1 MRKDKRANILLIDD
15 EIEYTQVLGAI
26 LSASGY
32 NATALNSPQEALCL
46 MEKEHFDI
54 VITDLMMPEIN
65 GMQVLEHVKN
75 HCENTRVIIMTGYGT
90 IENAVDAIKKGAY
103 TYFVKGNDPG
113 KLLQEIEKISKLD
126 YKDLPGN
133 SSENKKGMKKSK
145 PRNTPTGF
153 LLDTKSEKFA
163 KTLQI
168 AEKAAKSNVNI
179 LILGESGVGK
189 DVFARFIHESSVRTE
204 GPFVPVNCHSF
215 SESLLESELFG
226 HEKGA
231 FTGAV
236 GNRTGRFEAAD
247 EGTLFLDEI
256 GDVSLDTQVK
266 LLRVL
271 ESKSIEKIG
280 SNAQKKLDFR
290 LVSATNKDLQEEVAL
305 GRFREDF
312 FYRISTI
319 VIKIPPLRAR
329 KEDLGEFIDFFI
341 KKAEEEQG
349 ISVSGM
355 SSEVEKF
362 LHEYDYPGNIRE
374 LKNII
379 ERLVVLSEEGML
391 VKEGLPVCTNY
402 KKGSRGSGEE
412 EDFEIRPLKEIRK
425 DFEAEYI
432 QKVLDACS
440 GNVSEAAKLI
450 EISRRQLFNKISEF
464 GLR

>member
-1 MRKDKRANILLIDD
+1 MKKDKKAKILLIDD

-32 NATALNSPQEALCL
+32 NVAALNAPKEALGII
-46 MEKEHFDI
+46 EKEHFDI
-54 VITDLMMPEIN
+54 VITDIMMPEVN
-65 GMQVLEHVKN
+65 GMQVLEHVKK
-75 HCENTRVIIMTGYGT
+75 HCKSTRVIIMTGYGT

-113 KLLQEIEKISKLD
+113 KLLQEIEKISSLD
-126 YKDLPGN
+126 HDNLPENAAG
-133 SSENKKGMKKSK
+133 NKKSIKKPEGDAGSS
-145 PRNTPTGF
+145 GF
-153 LLDTKSEKFA
+153 LLDTKSKKFA

-168 AEKAAKSNVNI
+168 TEKAARSNVNI

-189 DVFARFIHESSVRTE
+189 EVFAKFIHESSMRSE
-204 GPFVPVNCHSF
+204 GAFVPVNCHSF

-236 GNRTGRFEAAD
+236 GNRAGRFEASD
-247 EGTLFLDEI
+247 GGTLFLDEI

-280 SNAQKKLDFR
+280 SNALKKLDFR

-319 VIKIPPLRAR
+319 VIKIPPLRER
-329 KEDLGEFIDFFI
+329 KEDLGDYIDFFV
-341 KKAEEEQG
+341 KKAEVEQG
-349 ISVSGM
+349 IKVRGM
-355 SSEVEKF
+355 SVEVEKF
-362 LHEYDYPGNIRE
+362 LYEYDYPGNIRE

-379 ERLVVLSEEGML
+379 ERLVVLSEDGIF

-402 KKGSRGSGEE
+402 KKGKKGH

-440 GNVSEAAKLI
+440 GSVTEAAKLMD
-450 EISRRQLFNKISEF
+450 ISRRQLFNKITEF

>member
-1 MRKDKRANILLIDD
+1 MKKDKKAKILLIDD

-26 LSASGY
+26 LSSSGY
-32 NATALNSPQEALCL
+32 NVAALNSPKEALGII
-46 MEKEHFDI
+46 EKEHFDI
-54 VITDLMMPEIN
+54 VITDIMMPEIN
-65 GMQVLEHVKN
+65 GMQVLEHVKK
-75 HCENTRVIIMTGYGT
+75 HCKSTRVIIMTGYGT

-113 KLLQEIEKISKLD
+113 KLLQELEKISNLD
-126 YKDLPGN
+126 HYSLPENVAG
-133 SSENKKGMKKSK
+133 NKKSIKKPERDAGSS
-145 PRNTPTGF
+145 GF
-153 LLDTKSEKFA
+153 LLDSKSKKFA

-168 AEKAAKSNVNI
+168 AEKAARSNVNI

-189 DVFARFIHESSVRTE
+189 EVFAKFIHESSKRSKE
-204 GPFVPVNCHSF
+204 PFVPVNCHSF

-236 GNRTGRFEAAD
+236 GNRMGRFEAAD
-247 EGTLFLDEI
+247 QGTLFLDEI

-280 SNAQKKLDFR
+280 SNAQKNLDFR
-290 LVSATNKDLQEEVAL
+290 LVSATNKDLQEEVAF

-319 VIKIPPLRAR
+319 VIKIPPLRER
-329 KEDLGEFIDFFI
+329 KEDLGEFIDFFM
-341 KKAEEEQG
+341 KKAETEQG
-349 ISVSGM
+349 IKVSRMSV
-355 SSEVEKF
+355 EVEKF
-362 LHEYDYPGNIRE
+362 LYEYDYPGNIRE

-379 ERLVVLSEEGML
+379 ERLVVLSEDGIL
-391 VKEGLPVCTNY
+391 VREGLPVCTNY
-402 KKGSRGSGEE
+402 KRGNAKQ

-440 GNVSEAAKLI
+440 GSVTEAAKLM

-464 GLR
+464 GLK